1 MFLKFKLAKI
11 KHLQPLSP
19 KQHFLLHQATIIMKT
34 AMANTNP
41 PETGRIITSGL
52 ISLSCVS
59 GVVAF
64 EVVLSNVDC
73 VESDKTVTLL
83 KNYKAEI

>member
-1 MFLKFKLAKI
+1 MT
-11 KHLQPLSP
+11 S
-19 KQHFLLHQATIIMKT
+19 
-34 AMANTNP
+34 TNP
-41 PETGRIITSGL
+41 QETGRIITSGL